1 MVNVLGQ
8 SVLKEIDLSAT
19 SVDFF
24 VFVIDDNG
32 NQSQNFDFGDVYY
45 GQNGVVEAFLV
56 NNSPKKYNF
65 RTKFLEGLQ
74 TSYVSISPFG
84 PQG

>member
-1 MVNVLGQ
+1 MSVSGQ
-8 SVLKEIDLSAT
+8 SVQKEIDLSAT

-32 NQSQNFDFGDVYY
+32 NQSSSFDFGDVYY
-45 GQNGVVEAFLV
+45 GQNGVVEAYLV

-65 RTKFLEGLQ
+65 KTKFLEGLQ
-74 TSYVSISPFG
+74 ASYVL
-84 PQG
+84 